1 MNPEVLRNSVPHI
14 EFFTGMCDALGIENL
29 PDGGR
34 QYRDEFVRY
43 LNERFTSDR
52 YDIAQFDILR
62 DDLVILMEQDLHLRD
77 VILNYGN
84 ANLPV
89 TDIERGRRT
98 TLVASI
104 DDLSK
109 QFATL
114 QVILLLDSIKTP
126 NTSCDTIITQLSGA
140 VSEKLRLVNNIL
152 ANKLGTPVPVAAA
165 GVAAPGAAPGNKY
178 YNYGKNIVGG
188 GINDMQFKQKY
199 LKYKNKYMNLK
210 NSKNI
215 F

>member
-1 MNPEVLRNSVPHI
+1 MNPEVLQSSAPHI

-34 QYRDEFVRY
+34 QYRDEFVQS

-52 YDIAQFDILR
+52 YDKVAYNKLR
-62 DDLVILMEQDLHLRD
+62 DDLEQLIQKDSDLHNILHGYLEGNKPSNRKQRANRD
-77 VILNYGN
+77 LLNTSIH
-84 ANLPV
+84 NL
-89 TDIERGRRT
+89 
-98 TLVASI
+98 
-104 DDLSK
+104 
-109 QFATL
+109 TL
-114 QVILLLDSIKTP
+114 QFGELQLILLFDSIKNP
-126 NTSCDTIITQLSGA
+126 NTSCDTIITELSNA
-140 VSEKLRLVNNIL
+140 VTEKLKIVNIIL

-165 GVAAPGAAPGNKY
+165 GVAPGPRNKY